1 MAALRAV
8 SSTSC
13 GLGGK
18 GLDRRASP
26 SRTLP
31 SLSSM
36 EGLSVLDPQIITT
49 LGHGHKHQQYYFND
63 GSIGSSISREE
74 RDDKLY
80 PLKSKIQRIKS
91 SSSKPVIDKPNLI
104 RTISKMEYDLV
115 KQLNPAGLLNNIQ
128 AQASANRHNTL
139 GYSLDRS

>member
-1 MAALRAV
+1 
-8 SSTSC
+8 
-13 GLGGK
+13 
-18 GLDRRASP
+18 
-26 SRTLP
+26 
-31 SLSSM
+31 M
-36 EGLSVLDPQIITT
+36 EGLSVLDPHNSHNSGSFSPVSMDTSINSTDF
-49 LGHGHKHQQYYFND
+49 YD

-115 KQLNPAGLLNNIQ
+115 KQLNPGLLNNTGSSFCQ
-128 AQASANRHNTL
+128 S
-139 GYSLDRS
+139 S